1 MTIENRNYRSWIT
14 EELQSLL
21 DAHIFNRDRFAETFT
36 DRADLNKEIQLIKNE
51 IIRRE
56 KRELSCLAL

>member
-1 MTIENRNYRSWIT
+1 MTIENRDYGGWVT

-21 DAHIFNRDRFAETFT
+21 DAHIFNRDHFAETYT

-51 IIRRE
+51 IIKRE
-56 KRELSCLAL
+56 KEKSE

>member
-1 MTIENRNYRSWIT
+1 MTTKKYETWLI

-21 DAHIFNRDRFAETFT
+21 DDHIFHRDRVAETYSE
-36 DRADLNKEIQLIKNE
+36 RSDLNKEIQLIKSE

-56 KRELSCLAL
+56 ESE

>member
-1 MTIENRNYRSWIT
+1 MTIENRDYGSWIT

-21 DAHIFNRDRFAETFT
+21 DAHIFHRDRVAETYSE
-36 DRADLNKEIQLIKNE
+36 RSDLNKEIQEIKSE

-56 KRELSCLAL
+56 KSE

>member
-1 MTIENRNYRSWIT
+1 MIIEERNYGSWIT

-21 DAHIFNRDRFAETFT
+21 DAHIFNRDHFAETFT

-51 IIRRE
+51 II
-56 KRELSCLAL
+56 KRKKSE

>member
-56 KRELSCLAL
+56 KRE

>member
-1 MTIENRNYRSWIT
+1 MTIENRDYGGWIT

-21 DAHIFNRDRFAETFT
+21 DAHIFNRDHFAETFT

-51 IIRRE
+51 IIKRE
-56 KRELSCLAL
+56 KEKSE

>member
-1 MTIENRNYRSWIT
+1 MTIENRDYRSWIT

-21 DAHIFNRDRFAETFT
+21 DAHIFNREHFAETFT
-36 DRADLNKEIQLIKNE
+36 DRVDLNKEIHLIKNE

-56 KRELSCLAL
+56 KRE

>member
-21 DAHIFNRDRFAETFT
+21 DAHIFNREHFAETFT
-36 DRADLNKEIQLIKNE
+36 DRVDLNKEIHLIKNE

-56 KRELSCLAL
+56 KSE

>member
-1 MTIENRNYRSWIT
+1 MTIENRDHGSWIT

-21 DAHIFNRDRFAETFT
+21 DAHIFNRDHFAETFT

-51 IIRRE
+51 IIKRE
-56 KRELSCLAL
+56 KEKSE

>member
-1 MTIENRNYRSWIT
+1 MIIEERNYGSWIT

-21 DAHIFNRDRFAETFT
+21 DAHIFNRDHFAETFT

-56 KRELSCLAL
+56 KRE

>member
-1 MTIENRNYRSWIT
+1 MTTKKYEAWII

-21 DAHIFNRDRFAETFT
+21 DDHIFHRDRVVETYSE
-36 DRADLNKEIQLIKNE
+36 RSDLNKEIQLIKSE

-56 KRELSCLAL
+56 ESE